1 MDVYFIGLFNLMLLE
16 DIGGM
21 VTGLSEGKEH
31 SPLLELLPQPLGNF
45 KKKIKCDEIP
55 IFLHVF
61 FIVV

>member
-45 KKKIKCDEIP
+45 KKKLSAMR
-55 IFLHVF
+55 FQYF
-61 FIVV
+61 YMYFS